1 MCTSFYQLFLPFT
14 TYFAYSNKIAKRS
27 EPHTHSLS
35 FERWRFAGKT
45 QPIARRN
52 LRQTFNERKMY
63 ERVNVKVCT
72 CSSNDVK
79 RDKQFDVECR
89 GCNYPN
95 KSIESKSMVITWANS
110 FSRQRNALDFVS
122 KFKQK
127 SHSVHSMR
135 WWFTIISKQIRNAH
149 THQTSSTRR
158 RPSDFV
164 RSCAR
169 LFIHFV
175 SIVALWLYVV
185 MIHLWDVIAITLFP
199 NNNNKV
205 STIFLRWTSFSA
217 DSDEMDREENVAFGL
232 RSQYAELPSIAA
244 VVVSLNFNG
253 TPVIRFVSYV
263 FVSVRP
269 SARETAIAVKCR
281 KRKIKTIS
289 LCGILTLLD
298 KQKLF
303 RSILLL
309 LLPICFHI
317 SLS

>member
-27 EPHTHSLS
+27 EPHNPSLS
-35 FERWRFAGKT
+35 LSRDANLPGKHSRL
-45 QPIARRN
+45 PDRN

-127 SHSVHSMR
+127 SHSVHSVR

-158 RPSDFV
+158 RSSEFV

-169 LFIHFV
+169 FVYLFCFHRCSLVVRCHDSFMGCHRHYTV
-175 SIVALWLYVV
+175 SEQQQQSFNNIFALDKFQCRLGW
-185 MIHLWDVIAITLFP
+185 
-199 NNNNKV
+199 NGSRRK
-205 STIFLRWTSFSA
+205 RC
-217 DSDEMDREENVAFGL
+217 AFGL

-253 TPVIRFVSYV
+253 TPVIRFVSCV
-263 FVSVRP
+263 FVRP
-269 SARETAIAVKCR
+269 HAKQQ
-281 KRKIKTIS
+281 S
-289 LCGILTLLD
+289 L
-298 KQKLF
+298 
-303 RSILLL
+303 
-309 LLPICFHI
+309 
-317 SLS
+317 